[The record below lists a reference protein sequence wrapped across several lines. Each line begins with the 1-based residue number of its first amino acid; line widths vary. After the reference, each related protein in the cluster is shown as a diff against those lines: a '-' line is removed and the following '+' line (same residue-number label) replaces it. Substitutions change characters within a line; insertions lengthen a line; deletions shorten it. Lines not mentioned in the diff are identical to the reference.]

1 MNRAKDALLSY
12 IETQKTID
20 RDQYQRLLAR
30 YKKAQAAFMNALAER
45 GE

>member
-30 YKKAQAAFMNALAER
+30 YKKALAFMNALAER